1 MTNPKALIVGIA
13 VLILIVTGSIFA
25 SRKLSQIKVSQP
37 TAKVSPSP
45 SPSPQGFSALSRDV
59 EKLERETTLTLKS
72 QPETGIGDVKNVGIY
87 LSLPLAGNTIA
98 SPVNVSG
105 FANVYDGLVKIRV
118 KDESGNVLGENS
130 TYACMGADACHFETT
145 VTFIESPNLAGVI
158 ETWGLDQNQQSI
170 AQTIPIT
177 FK

>member
-1 MTNPKALIVGIA
+1 MTNPKAFVIGIA

-25 SRKLSQIKVSQP
+25 ASKLSQIKVSQP

-45 SPSPQGFSALSRDV
+45 QGFSALSRDV
-59 EKLERETTLTLKS
+59 EKLEKQTVSELRS
-72 QPETGIGDVKNVGIY
+72 QPETGISEIKNVGIY

-98 SPVNVSG
+98 SPVKASG

-118 KDESGNVLGENS
+118 KDVSGNVLGENS
-130 TYACMGADACHFETT
+130 AIACMGTDACPFETT
-145 VTFIESPNLAGVI
+145 VTFTKPLASVGTIEA
-158 ETWGLDQNQQSI
+158 WGLDQNQLDLL
-170 AQTIPIT
+170 QTIPIS